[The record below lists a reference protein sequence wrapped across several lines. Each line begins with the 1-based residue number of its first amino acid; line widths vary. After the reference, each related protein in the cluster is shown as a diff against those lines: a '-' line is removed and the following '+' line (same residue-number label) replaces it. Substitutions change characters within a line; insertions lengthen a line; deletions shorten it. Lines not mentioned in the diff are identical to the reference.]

1 MRGFK
6 TAGLL
11 ATTAVALATGGGAAM
26 ANIVAPGGGQ
36 VYALVVGLDKYN
48 SQIVPTLKGA
58 ENDARDLSDTLARS
72 GAAQVKYIHGPSAT
86 RDAVVAGL
94 KELVSRSK
102 KGDLVVISFAGHGT
116 QIPEA
121 VKGSKPD
128 GLDEAY
134 LLYNFSKQVPD
145 LITGPEMKNWL
156 MQFEKAGVDVV
167 YVVDTCYGGGMTRS
181 WDPRSGEFTTR
192 AGGPLAAAA
201 AAEAIKNLKPDSK
214 PEDALRDEST
224 FKRVTFLAAVDKN
237 TPAPEVDI
245 PIVDPSGQPKLTKR
259 GALSYSVARAI
270 EGMQAT
276 TQAGEVSRSDLFAH
290 SKQTVLQY
298 SQNKQFIVTEP
309 STALSTMVWRSAAA
323 PAPPPPEPEPDKP
336 NDKVRVFVFNGAAS
350 LLANIQP
357 FNTPF
362 SVVGSNSDAQLV
374 WDAQKKEALVAGD
387 VIAHGI
393 EAQDV
398 PAIVDRVQA
407 VDELKRLSVS
417 APQTFELLPDNKLHH
432 KGGHVTF
439 KASGVLNKYLI
450 IFNIAGDGTVQYLFP
465 KDRDKP
471 RIDTAE
477 WSLGDIVVQEPFGS
491 DTVIAIT
498 SDQRL
503 DALEGALRKL
513 DGLRKAGQVP
523 KLVGEQLPK
532 PPAARLGFASIFT
545 DQ

>member
-1 MRGFK
+1 MRGLQS
-6 TAGLL
+6 AASL
-11 ATTAVALATGGGAAM
+11 ATAALALSIGVSAAT
-26 ANIVAPGGGQ
+26 AEFLAPGGGQ
-36 VYALVVGLDKYN
+36 IHALVVGLDRYN
-48 SQIVPTLKGA
+48 SQVVPTLKGA
-58 ENDARDLSDTLARS
+58 ENDAKDLSDTLAR
-72 GAAQVKYIHGPSAT
+72 ARVADVIYLHGPNAT
-86 RDAVVAGL
+86 RAKVVAGL
-94 KELVSRSK
+94 KDLVSRAK

-116 QIPEA
+116 QIPE
-121 VKGSKPD
+121 KIKTKPD

-134 LLYNFSKQVPD
+134 LLFNFSNQNPD
-145 LITGPEMKNWL
+145 LVTGPEMKTWL
-156 MQFEKAGVDVV
+156 AQLENAGVDVL
-167 YVVDTCYGGGMTRS
+167 YVVDTCYGGGMTRN

-201 AAEAIKNLKPDSK
+201 AAEAIKNLQTNPNPPD
-214 PEDALRDEST
+214 AMRDEST

-245 PIVDPSGQPKLTKR
+245 PIVDLSGQPKLTKR

-270 EGMQAT
+270 DGMPT
-276 TQAGEVSRSDLFAH
+276 AGGAGGISRNELFAH

-309 STALSTMVWRSAAA
+309 STALGTMVWRSATGTVAV
-323 PAPPPPEPEPDKP
+323 PPQPEPDKP

-350 LLANIQP
+350 ALANIQP

-398 PAIVDRVQA
+398 PSVVDRVQA
-407 VDELKRLSVS
+407 VDELKRLSAR

-439 KASGVLNKYLI
+439 KASSVQNKYLI

-471 RIDTAE
+471 RIDTAV

-513 DGLRKAGQVP
+513 DGQRKAGQVP

-532 PPAARLGFASIFT
+532 SPAARLGFASIFT